1 MVGNMRRNLQ
11 LLVALWKAN
20 LQSAMEYR
28 AAFLTQV
35 VFMMLNNLAY
45 FMFWVLYF
53 NKFNAVRG
61 WNLQDMMLLFG
72 IAATAWG
79 IAAYFFGNFTTLS
92 EIITLGRLDYY
103 LSLPRPVLLH
113 TLASRSLGSGMG
125 DLIYGLGSYILSG
138 YLTPDGFLRY
148 LVGVTVAV
156 SIFLSFLTLVQ
167 SLSFWLGNTTAI
179 SQLAL
184 NALLTFSLY
193 PGSLFE
199 GAAKFILLTI
209 IPASL
214 IGSLPAEFVKSFSW
228 GALLQLLVSAVLL
241 VLFSIWV
248 FYRGLKRYESG
259 SIMQAEI

>member
-1 MVGNMRRNLQ
+1 
-11 LLVALWKAN
+11 
-20 LQSAMEYR
+20 
-28 AAFLTQV
+28 
-35 VFMMLNNLAY
+35 
-45 FMFWVLYF
+45 MFWVLYF

-79 IAAYFFGNFTTLS
+79 IAAYFFGNFTTLL

-125 DLIYGLGSYILSG
+125 DLICGLGSYILSG

-167 SLSFWLGNTTAI
+167 SLSFWMGNTTAI

>member
-1 MVGNMRRNLQ
+1 
-11 LLVALWKAN
+11 
-20 LQSAMEYR
+20 
-28 AAFLTQV
+28 
-35 VFMMLNNLAY
+35 
-45 FMFWVLYF
+45 
-53 NKFNAVRG
+53 
-61 WNLQDMMLLFG
+61 MLLQ
-72 IAATAWG
+72 
-79 IAAYFFGNFTTLS
+79 
-92 EIITLGRLDYY
+92 
-103 LSLPRPVLLH
+103 

-138 YLTPDGFLRY
+138 YLTADGFLRY

-156 SIFLSFLTLVQ
+156 SIFLSFLTLAQ
-167 SLSFWLGNTTAI
+167 SLSFWMGNTTAI

-228 GALLQLLVSAVLL
+228 DALLQLLVSAVLL

-259 SIMQAEI
+259 SVMQAEI